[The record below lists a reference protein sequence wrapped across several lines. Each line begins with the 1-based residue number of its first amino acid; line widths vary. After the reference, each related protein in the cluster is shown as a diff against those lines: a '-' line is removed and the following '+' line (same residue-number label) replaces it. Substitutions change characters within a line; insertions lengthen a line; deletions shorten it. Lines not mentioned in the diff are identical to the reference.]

1 MYIALYVLYMH
12 VPSVPSVFFVF
23 FFAFHSSTSVK
34 LSESDRLIPVKNV
47 TRVAKNGK
55 RHKEILFPLPV
66 TLKDT
71 SAGVPCCELAD
82 KKPCPAS

>member
-1 MYIALYVLYMH
+1 MFLLCLQ
-12 VPSVPSVFFVF
+12 FFFFF